1 MYVCCECKQKFSST
15 IQLSNHLNEAHACG
29 DLDDTWLDM
38 FTKCIEVSLF
48 QPEPEAPIRTVAAV
62 KQTAAGTELDIT
74 PETNLSAGLHKGSTE
89 NARASELLRQ
99 IMRSTI
105 GSKNQDI
112 ESESE
117 VDVLSVDK
125 KSTETDDK
133 PVNAQ
138 SEEGEK
144 ETSSEGTVYEITQ
157 NIDDGEIEENEE
169 ESNSEAAK
177 ALEKKSNYDIYKR
190 LEFVTVSNSTLFREP
205 GLFTGPARL
214 IRTRLIRSST

>member
-15 IQLSNHLNEAHACG
+15 IQLSSHLNEVHACG

-48 QPEPEAPIRTVAAV
+48 QPEPDAPIRTVAAV

-74 PETNLSAGLHKGSTE
+74 PETNLSAGLHKGNTE
-89 NARASELLRQ
+89 NARVSELLRQ

-105 GSKNQDI
+105 GSKNQNI
-112 ESESE
+112 EGE
-117 VDVLSVDK
+117 VDVVSDDKNPSEADNKSVDAK
-125 KSTETDDK
+125 
-133 PVNAQ
+133 

-144 ETSSEGTVYEITQ
+144 ETSPEGTVYKITQ
-157 NIDDGEIEENEE
+157 NNEDGEIEENEE

-190 LEFVTVSNSTLFREP
+190 LEFVTVSDSTVLRVPALFITKFYI
-205 GLFTGPARL
+205 L
-214 IRTRLIRSST
+214 RSGYCVRIKE